1 MPGGAA
7 SIDCTAILVDHLQT
21 SYVVTCTVLR
31 PTYSHIAGGLYRDVE
46 LQIDQVEI
54 DTTTGEA
61 GYWLGAGRPPPT
73 QETRDMAD
81 NFTFKDA
88 AGTSKTHASTD
99 LGSDVH
105 VSHNIAVDA
114 AGEPIFYAG
123 STVKS
128 SAVSVST
135 SATALPSSALASRR
149 PDHLQQRRAAIYL
162 GASGVTTAAGV
173 SPGRRPILA
182 LEVGTLAIYGI
193 AAAGTVEARVM
204 EIA

>member
-1 MPGGAA
+1 
-7 SIDCTAILVDHLQT
+7 
-21 SYVVTCTVLR
+21 
-31 PTYSHIAGGLYRDVE
+31 
-46 LQIDQVEI
+46 
-54 DTTTGEA
+54 
-61 GYWLGAGRPPPT
+61 
-73 QETRDMAD
+73 MAD

-88 AGTSKTHASTD
+88 SGTSKTHASTD

-149 PDHLQQRRAAIYL
+149 ALIIYNNGSATIYL
-162 GASGVTTAAGV
+162 GASGVTTAAGFPLAAGQ
-173 SPGRRPILA
+173 SLA

-193 AAAGTVEARVM
+193 VAASTVEARIM